1 MVKKYSREPA
11 VPKKACKSSGHDLRV
26 HFKNTFCVARAIRG
40 MNLKKAEAYLKD
52 VLAHKRCVPFT
63 HYNGHVGRTGE
74 AT

>member
-1 MVKKYSREPA
+1 MLQEQLEEWK
-11 VPKKACKSSGHDLRV
+11 
-26 HFKNTFCVARAIRG
+26 
-40 MNLKKAEAYLKD
+40 KKAEAYLKD